1 MDRRHF
7 ALAALSSATLL
18 AGCRSESEAKPSRDA
33 TLLHNEGVR
42 EAVNDLDQAVN
53 NLEMRIGQF
62 NAENWQDALT
72 NVQTSS
78 IRLRSD
84 VDELKR
90 ALGYSEPA

>member
-7 ALAALSSATLL
+7 AFAALSSATLL
-18 AGCRSESEAKPSRDA
+18 AGCHSEKQPMPSREA

-42 EAVNDLDQAVN
+42 EAVAELDAAMN
-53 NLEMRIGQF
+53 SLDMHLGQF

-72 NVQTSS
+72 NAHTSA

-84 VDELKR
+84 MEELKR
-90 ALGYSEPA
+90 ALGYSETT

>member
-18 AGCRSESEAKPSRDA
+18 AGCHSEKEPKPSREA
-33 TLLHNEGVR
+33 TLLHNENVR
-42 EAVNDLDQAVN
+42 ASVSELDQAVN
-53 NLEMRIGQF
+53 LLEMHIGQF

-72 NVQTSS
+72 TVQTTA
-78 IRLRSD
+78 IRLRAD

-90 ALGYSEPA
+90 SLGYREEG